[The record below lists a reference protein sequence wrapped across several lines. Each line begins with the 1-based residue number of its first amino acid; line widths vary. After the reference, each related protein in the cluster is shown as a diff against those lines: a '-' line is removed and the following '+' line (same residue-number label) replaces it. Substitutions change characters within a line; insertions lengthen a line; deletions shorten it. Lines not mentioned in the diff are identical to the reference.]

1 MAIENKTR
9 EENLVT
15 LIQQR
20 DEEWIKELAKRE
32 KSLRAKLKEREI
44 AFVNDQLMRDQKL
57 IMIMDI
63 REKEMEKNLL

>member
-1 MAIENKTR
+1 MATENKTR

-57 IMIMDI
+57 IMIMEI